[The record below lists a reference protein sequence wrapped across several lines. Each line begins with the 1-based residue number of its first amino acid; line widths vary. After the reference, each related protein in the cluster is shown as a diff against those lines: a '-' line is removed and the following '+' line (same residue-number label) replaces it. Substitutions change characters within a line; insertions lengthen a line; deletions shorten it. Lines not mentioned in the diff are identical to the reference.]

1 MKKIILVTIS
11 LILVFMFCACQRGE
25 QTGKSNPEQT
35 TASEDSP
42 ASATEQQTDVTGE
55 GRGDIIT
62 EESNEGRGDIFEEQV
77 PDGAELIMQGV
88 YYYELVELS
97 GDTGDGLSPREGA
110 ELANDLLAS
119 IGLYSKNGGISAD
132 NCVYI
137 SLDELAVLDFA
148 MGRECY
154 IYSVGIGTPE
164 GGLMGDDY
172 QVIYRISV
180 DYSGE
185 KTAAIYEDFSNGKR

>member
-11 LILVFMFCACQRGE
+11 LILVFMVSACTKGE
-25 QTGKSNPEQT
+25 KTGKSNPKQT

-42 ASATEQQTDVTGE
+42 ASATEQQTDVPGE
-55 GRGDIIT
+55 GRGDII
-62 EESNEGRGDIFEEQV
+62 EEPV
-77 PDGAELIMQGV
+77 PDGADDIIMQGV

-110 ELANDLLAS
+110 ELANDLLTS
-119 IGLYSKNGGISAD
+119 IGLYSKNGGIPAE

-137 SLDELAVLDFA
+137 SLDELAVLDSA
-148 MGRECY
+148 TGRECY

-164 GGLMGDDY
+164 GGLMADDY

-180 DYSGE
+180 DYSGD
-185 KTAAIYEDFSNGKR
+185 KTAAIYEDFSSGKR